1 LDQAAAASSLIAG
14 ALDRRAQTASRYVYV
29 PDQTLVRNAVVQFP
43 RGWSSRSL
51 DKFDIELYCGGNYL
65 DLPAPVVP
73 VKGSRARMMSD
84 SIAFRFMTEI
94 GIIHQLG
101 STVMERS
108 LHDGLTLPQFAVLN
122 HLVRSGHHQSPI
134 ELARAMQVTKATMSS
149 TLGRLER
156 KGLIS
161 SNPDPQDGRSRRI
174 ATTAKGRKGR
184 DRAIEAIAT
193 HLASVEKQI
202 GTSALEAALP
212 LLEQVRRLL
221 DDQRSGG

>member
-1 LDQAAAASSLIAG
+1 
-14 ALDRRAQTASRYVYV
+14 
-29 PDQTLVRNAVVQFP
+29 
-43 RGWSSRSL
+43 
-51 DKFDIELYCGGNYL
+51 
-65 DLPAPVVP
+65 
-73 VKGSRARMMSD
+73 
-84 SIAFRFMTEI
+84 
-94 GIIHQLG
+94 
-101 STVMERS
+101 
-108 LHDGLTLPQFAVLN
+108 
-122 HLVRSGHHQSPI
+122 
-134 ELARAMQVTKATMSS
+134 LARAMQVTKATMSS

-174 ATTAKGRKGR
+174 ATMAKGRKGR